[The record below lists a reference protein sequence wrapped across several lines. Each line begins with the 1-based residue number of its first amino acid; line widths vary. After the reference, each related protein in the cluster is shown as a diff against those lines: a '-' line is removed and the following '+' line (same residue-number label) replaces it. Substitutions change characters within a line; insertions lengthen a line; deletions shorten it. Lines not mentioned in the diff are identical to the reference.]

1 MNLIEKNDAMWWI
14 KVVSGSVIATIG
26 TYLVWRKSGKRKS
39 RKEYPKDTVILHQYG
54 RAPYAPSMS
63 PFAIKL
69 ETYLRMAKIPYMN
82 VHSRVRSEKGKF
94 PWIEYNDES
103 IADTQFC
110 IEYLNKTLAI
120 DLNKNFSKAERGI
133 ARSFLKMLE
142 ENTYWALLLERWILD
157 PELAICKIIKLPYRI
172 AWFIRRRL
180 KRDAYGHGI
189 GRHSQDEIYHI
200 MDLDLMALSDFLG
213 DKKFLLGE
221 RPCEEDCAI
230 FGQLAE
236 WYWQSFG
243 HRSGPVIKNYKN
255 LCDYCERMKET
266 FWPDWDECNSNGTKK
281 EATK

>member
-14 KVVSGSVIATIG
+14 KVVGGSVIATIG

-39 RKEYPKDTVILHQYG
+39 REEYPKDTVILHQYG

-69 ETYLRMAKIPYMN
+69 ETYLRMAKIPYM
-82 VHSRVRSEKGKF
+82 V
-94 PWIEYNDES
+94 
-103 IADTQFC
+103 C
-110 IEYLNKTLAI
+110 LI
-120 DLNKNFSKAERGI
+120 DVQ
-133 ARSFLKMLE
+133 
-142 ENTYWALLLERWILD
+142 Y
-157 PELAICKIIKLPYRI
+157 IIKDIYNSIRTYARI
-172 AWFIRRRL
+172 KYENEL
-180 KRDAYGHGI
+180 
-189 GRHSQDEIYHI
+189 
-200 MDLDLMALSDFLG
+200 LG
-213 DKKFLLGE
+213 EKKFLLGE

-236 WYWQSFG
+236 WYWLSFG
-243 HRSGPVIKNYKN
+243 HRSEPVIKNYKN